1 MKVYAI
7 DGITPVVDP
16 TAYVH
21 PTAVLIGDVIVG
33 PRCYVGPAA
42 CLRGDFGRLIL
53 KEGANIQ
60 DTCVMHGFPN
70 SDTVVE
76 EDGHIGHG
84 AVLHGCTIKK
94 NALVGM
100 NAVIMD
106 GAVVGESSIVAAMGF
121 VKAKFEVPDR
131 TLVAGSP
138 AKVIRELSEGEISW
152 KSAGTRQYQDLAVR
166 SLNTM
171 EEVEALTEVEPDRKR
186 LNIDVEEVIPLY
198 KLKEQQA
205 NKGG

>member
-1 MKVYAI
+1 MKVFAI
-7 DGITPVVDP
+7 DGVTPVIHP
-16 TAYVH
+16 TAFVH
-21 PTAVLIGDVIVG
+21 PTAVLIGDVIIG
-33 PRCYVGPAA
+33 PRCYVGPSA
-42 CLRGDFGRLIL
+42 CLRGDFGRLEL

-121 VKAKFEVPDR
+121 VKAKFEVPAR
-131 TLVAGSP
+131 SLVAGSP
-138 AKVIRELSEGEISW
+138 AKLIRELSDKEIAW

-171 EEVEALTEVEPDRKR
+171 EEVEALTEVEVDRKR
-186 LNIDVEEVIPLY
+186 LDIAVEDVIPLY
-198 KLKEQQA
+198 KMKENAGQ
-205 NKGG
+205 KID